1 MSIREGA
8 VPVLDLREV
17 RTLLTLG
24 EELHFGQAAKRLRV
38 SQSRV
43 SQTLRDVEQ
52 RIGGQLFERTS
63 RQVRLTKLGVGL
75 VDRLKPLY
83 QEMTAAYSETV
94 AQACGVDGQ
103 LRLGFTGA
111 AGGSYAAGLIR
122 AGQAYAPECD
132 ITLHEVACSDLLG
145 PLRRGEVDALV
156 VRLPIEEPDITV
168 GPVIGLESRML
179 AVALDHP
186 VAGRQSISI
195 EEIARETVFALANTA
210 PDYWRDFHL
219 PLATPAGHVLRRG
232 QEVQTCQEIL
242 SLVAAG
248 KGVAPLAESVARYYA
263 QPDVA
268 FVAIHDLPPAPVA
281 LIWRT
286 AEENARIR
294 AIADCAAR
302 LADATVP
309 GQVRRRVPV
318 PAPV

>member
-1 MSIREGA
+1 M
-8 VPVLDLREV
+8 LDLQEM
-17 RTLLTLG
+17 RTLLALG
-24 EELHFGQAAKRLRV
+24 EELHFGQAARRLGV

-43 SQTLRDVEQ
+43 SQTLRDVER
-52 RIGGQLFERTS
+52 RIGGRLFERTS
-63 RQVRLTKLGVGL
+63 RQVRLTGLGASL
-75 VDRLKPLY
+75 IDRLKPLY
-83 QEMTAAYSETV
+83 QEMATVYSDTV
-94 AQACGVDGQ
+94 AQARGVDGR

-111 AGGSYAAGLIR
+111 AGGAYASGLIR
-122 AGQAYAPECD
+122 AGRAYAPECD

-145 PLRRGEVDALV
+145 PLRRGEVDVLV

-168 GPVIGLESRML
+168 GPVIGLESRLL

-186 VAGRQSISI
+186 VAERQSISI
-195 EEIARETVFALANTA
+195 EEIAHETVFALANTA
-210 PDYWRDFHL
+210 PDYWRDFHV
-219 PLATPAGHVLRRG
+219 PLATPGGHPLRRG

-268 FVAIHDLPPAPVA
+268 FVRIHDLPPAPVT

-294 AIADCAAR
+294 ALAECAAR
-302 LADATVP
+302 MADTAVP
-309 GQVRRRVPV
+309 GAARRRL
-318 PAPV
+318 PAPARA